1 MSLKTKIAFRLFEE
15 FISMIGYV
23 CKLFIDDYAEQKKDE
38 REITIELL
46 EEEDVK
52 DSEEYKE
59 VPVKTKRKKG
69 SSSNAKNS
77 GGRRTKKD

>member
-1 MSLKTKIAFRLFEE
+1 MSLQKKIAFRLVEE
-15 FISMIGYV
+15 LMGLIGYV

-46 EEEDVK
+46 EEEGVK

-59 VPVKTKRKKG
+59 IPVKNKRKKR
-69 SSSNAKNS
+69 STTNAK
-77 GGRRTKKD
+77 DD

>member
-1 MSLKTKIAFRLFEE
+1 MSLQKKIAFRLVEE
-15 FISMIGYV
+15 LMGLIGYV

-46 EEEDVK
+46 KEEGVK

-59 VPVKTKRKKG
+59 IPVKNKRKKR
-69 SSSNAKNS
+69 STTNAK
-77 GGRRTKKD
+77 DD